1 MLASEAGET
10 GPDGAA
16 VYNGGVVE
24 LTNLEKL
31 HSARGAH
38 LSRGS
43 GGARPRDR
51 GGDPGS
57 AKVGVGAS
65 SEEEIRAVRRT
76 RLGFRDDV
84 TVRLVPLESGDHT
97 NTHAKIESRSH
108 VSLWDLGQNKRN
120 LKELLGAVNENLIPE
135 TDAS

>member
-1 MLASEAGET
+1 M
-10 GPDGAA
+10 GAWWSLRTSRNCIRRA
-16 VYNGGVVE
+16 
-24 LTNLEKL
+24 
-31 HSARGAH
+31 ARTY
-38 LSRGS
+38 
-43 GGARPRDR
+43 P
-51 GGDPGS
+51 
-57 AKVGVGAS
+57 VGAEALARAIEAAIRDLPRWELARS

-76 RLGFRDDV
+76 RLGFGDDV

>member
-1 MLASEAGET
+1 MLALEAGET

-16 VYNGGVVE
+16 VYNGGVMK

-31 HSARGAH
+31 HSARAARTYPVGAETLARAIEAAIRD
-38 LSRGS
+38 LSRWEL
-43 GGARPRDR
+43 AR
-51 GGDPGS
+51 
-57 AKVGVGAS
+57 S

-76 RLGFRDDV
+76 RLGFGDDI

-108 VSLWDLGQNKRN
+108 VSL
-120 LKELLGAVNENLIPE
+120 
-135 TDAS
+135 